1 MNRILQAN
9 IGGQVFP
16 MEEPAYRKLDR
27 YLNHIRRKQGADG
40 SEIIADMEQRIAE
53 LLTDELGNKAFVSL
67 PMVDRVIQTM
77 GQPEDFDTD
86 ERRTYEAASDRGFP
100 GFTRDTS
107 NKILAGVCAGIG
119 NRFDIDPLWVR
130 LAFVV
135 SVLLGGAGFLI
146 YLILWILVPAS
157 GKKKAAEPVNHVN
170 YAVK

>member
-40 SEIIADMEQRIAE
+40 GEIIADMEQRIAE

-100 GFTRDTS
+100 VLPATLPTRS
-107 NKILAGVCAGIG
+107 WLVCAGIG

-157 GKKKAAEPVNHVN
+157 GKKIS
-170 YAVK
+170 